1 MTDLLRCIE
10 EVSQC
15 SEVSGIAYRDNHGP
29 VQTMA
34 RRPLSMAEIPF
45 PYLDLNDLENRIIYY
60 ETSRGCPPYS
70 CEYCLSS
77 IEKGVRFRPM
87 KQVYEELEFFLSK
100 QVKQVKFV
108 DRTFNARK
116 DHAMAIWQYLK
127 DHDNGYTN
135 FHFELTAD
143 LLTDE
148 MIDYLGTLRTGGLVQ
163 FEIGGVQSTNEATIV
178 DINRKVDFH
187 LLQDKVL
194 KIKEGGDNIHLH
206 LDLIAGLPGEDYT
219 SFAGSFNDVM
229 AMRPEQL
236 QLGFLKV
243 LKGSQIHIKRE
254 AYGIVYREIAPY
266 EVLYTDAMT
275 YYELRSLKQIEEL
288 LELYYNSGLFTQSIE
303 YLIQCFPTPF
313 EFFEDFIGFYESKGY
328 YDLKHTKLKWFEI
341 LFEYCE
347 GCDRSID
354 INLDFV
360 KALLIH
366 DLCSKEK
373 PKKWP
378 YFVTRPEGTPKELK
392 AFYKEEGH
400 KETFFKRYPDKNS
413 RQIQRMTH
421 MESYP
426 YDIIKWIEDGKICK
440 VSSPSYYYYDYR
452 NKHEMTGTCQL
463 VKVTI

>member
-60 ETSRGCPPYS
+60 ETSRGCPYS

-87 KQVYEELEFFLSK
+87 KQVYEELEFFFLSK

-148 MIDYLGTLRTGGLVQ
+148 MIDYLGTLRTGLVQ
-163 FEIGGVQSTNEATIV
+163 FEIGVQSTNEATIV

-194 KIKEGGDNIHLH
+194 KIKEGDNIHLH

-236 QLGFLKV
+236 QLGF
-243 LKGSQIHIKRE
+243 
-254 AYGIVYREIAPY
+254 
-266 EVLYTDAMT
+266 
-275 YYELRSLKQIEEL
+275 
-288 LELYYNSGLFTQSIE
+288 F
-303 YLIQCFPTPF
+303 
-313 EFFEDFIGFYESKGY
+313 
-328 YDLKHTKLKWFEI
+328 
-341 LFEYCE
+341 
-347 GCDRSID
+347 
-354 INLDFV
+354 
-360 KALLIH
+360 
-366 DLCSKEK
+366 
-373 PKKWP
+373 
-378 YFVTRPEGTPKELK
+378 
-392 AFYKEEGH
+392 
-400 KETFFKRYPDKNS
+400 
-413 RQIQRMTH
+413 
-421 MESYP
+421 
-426 YDIIKWIEDGKICK
+426 
-440 VSSPSYYYYDYR
+440 
-452 NKHEMTGTCQL
+452 
-463 VKVTI
+463 